1 MSDLS
6 PELKSVEDQFVLAW
20 GRMSA
25 AWGINRTM
33 AQIHALLLI
42 SGRPYSMDEIIQR
55 LAISRGNASMNLRD
69 LCDWG
74 LITRHREHGDR
85 KDIYQCQG
93 DILEMIVRVIRERK
107 RREIDPTFGVIRDC
121 LAMVPE
127 DQKSTEQGESISKR
141 LEALLEVFG
150 LADRIYSQLFDSNR
164 SHGDVLAELKT
175 GALGRD
181 PE

>member
-1 MSDLS
+1 MTEIS

-42 SGRPYSMDEIIQR
+42 SGQPYSMDEIIQR

-74 LITRHREHGDR
+74 LITRHRQLGDR

-93 DILEMIVRVIRERK
+93 DILEMIVRVVRERK

-127 DQKSTEQGESISKR
+127 EQKSSEHGHSITVR

-150 LADRIYSQLFDSNR
+150 LADRIYSHMFESKR
-164 SHGDVLAELKT
+164 AHSEVLAELKS
-175 GALGRD
+175 GALVQ
-181 PE
+181 ESE